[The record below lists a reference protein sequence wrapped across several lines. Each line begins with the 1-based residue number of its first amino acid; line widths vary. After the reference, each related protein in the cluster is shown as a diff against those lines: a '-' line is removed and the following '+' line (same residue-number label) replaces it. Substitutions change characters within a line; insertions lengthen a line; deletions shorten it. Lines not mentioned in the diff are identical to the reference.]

1 MHPRNNTTIMKKT
14 LFIIAFLLCSCL
26 TVGAQETVQK
36 PAKAVYTNECYDKKL
51 IKEAKKWIKKG
62 EWRQGFNGADP
73 HESVN
78 IVDFYMQYKKNP
90 EQWTKLF
97 QYLAKTDLLALPKGK
112 LPIEGSDL
120 TISVEDSENGP
131 LEKRQSES
139 HYHGIDFQY
148 CVKGTERFGI
158 IDHVTSTP
166 NSKYKP
172 DVIHYSYDKARAKF
186 YDSTP
191 DKFFIFFPGDWHIA
205 KVNNDTDNQT
215 IRVCVIKV
223 RWID

>member
-1 MHPRNNTTIMKKT
+1 MKK
-14 LFIIAFLLCSCL
+14 LFIIAGLFASMVCF
-26 TVGAQETVQK
+26 AQKENVNT
-36 PAKAVYTNECYDKKL
+36 AKAEVTTKGYYTRECYDKKL
-51 IKEAKKWIKKG
+51 IKKAKKWYKAG
-62 EWRQGFNGADP
+62 EWRQGFKGADS

-78 IVDFYMQYKKNP
+78 IVDFYLQYQKNP
-90 EQWTKLF
+90 EQWTALF
-97 QYLAKTDLLALPKGK
+97 RYLAQTDLLALPGGK
-112 LPIEGSDL
+112 LPIPNSDL

-131 LEKRQSES
+131 LEKRNSES

-166 NSKYKP
+166 KDKYKP
-172 DVIHYSYDKARAKF
+172 DVIHYNYNKERARF

-205 KVNNDTDNQT
+205 KVNNDTEDQK

-223 RWID
+223 RWVE

>member
-1 MHPRNNTTIMKKT
+1 MIKKS
-14 LFIIAFLLCSCL
+14 LIFIFLCIA
-26 TVGAQETVQK
+26 TVAMAQR
-36 PAKAVYTNECYDKKL
+36 AVYTREYNDKKL
-51 IKEAKKWIKKG
+51 LKTAKKWLKKG
-62 EWRQGFNGADP
+62 EWRQGFEAADP

-78 IVDFYMQYKKNP
+78 IVDFYLQYQRNP
-90 EQWTKLF
+90 EQWTALF
-97 QYLAKTDLLALPKGK
+97 KYLANTDLLTLEKGK
-112 LPIEGSDL
+112 HAIPGSNL

-131 LEKRQSES
+131 LEKRNSES
-139 HYHGIDFQY
+139 HYNNIDFQY

-166 NSKYKP
+166 KDKYKK
-172 DVIHYSYDKARAKF
+172 DVIHYNYDKERALF

-205 KVNNDTDNQT
+205 KVNNDTEDQV

-223 RWID
+223 EWKE

>member
-1 MHPRNNTTIMKKT
+1 MIKKS
-14 LFIIAFLLCSCL
+14 LIFIFLCIA
-26 TVGAQETVQK
+26 TVAMAQR
-36 PAKAVYTNECYDKKL
+36 AVYTREYNDKKL
-51 IKEAKKWIKKG
+51 LKTAKKWLKKG
-62 EWRQGFNGADP
+62 EWRQGFEAADP

-78 IVDFYMQYKKNP
+78 IVDFYLQYQRNP
-90 EQWTKLF
+90 EQWTALF
-97 QYLAKTDLLALPKGK
+97 KYLANTDLLALEKGK
-112 LPIEGSDL
+112 HAIPGSNL

-131 LEKRQSES
+131 LEKRNSES
-139 HYHGIDFQY
+139 HYNNIDFQY

-166 NSKYKP
+166 KDKYKK
-172 DVIHYSYDKARAKF
+172 DVIHYNYDKERALF

-205 KVNNDTDNQT
+205 KVNNDTKDQV

-223 RWID
+223 EWKE

>member
-1 MHPRNNTTIMKKT
+1 MIKKS
-14 LFIIAFLLCSCL
+14 LIFIFLCIA
-26 TVGAQETVQK
+26 TVAMAQR
-36 PAKAVYTNECYDKKL
+36 AVYTREYNDKKL
-51 IKEAKKWIKKG
+51 LKTAKKWLKKG
-62 EWRQGFNGADP
+62 EWRQGFEAADP

-78 IVDFYMQYKKNP
+78 IVDFYLQYQRNP
-90 EQWTKLF
+90 EQWTALF
-97 QYLAKTDLLALPKGK
+97 KYLANTDLLALEKGK
-112 LPIEGSDL
+112 HAIPGSNL

-131 LEKRQSES
+131 LEKRNSES
-139 HYHGIDFQY
+139 HYNNIDFQY

-166 NSKYKP
+166 KDKYKK
-172 DVIHYSYDKARAKF
+172 DVIHYNYDKERALF

-205 KVNNDTDNQT
+205 KVNNDTEDQI

-223 RWID
+223 EWKE

>member
-1 MHPRNNTTIMKKT
+1 MIKKS
-14 LFIIAFLLCSCL
+14 LIFIFLCIA
-26 TVGAQETVQK
+26 TVAMAQR
-36 PAKAVYTNECYDKKL
+36 AVYTREYNDKKL
-51 IKEAKKWIKKG
+51 LKTAKKWLKKG
-62 EWRQGFNGADP
+62 EWRQGFEAADP

-78 IVDFYMQYKKNP
+78 IVDFYLQYQRNP
-90 EQWTKLF
+90 EQWTALF
-97 QYLAKTDLLALPKGK
+97 KYLANTDLLALEKGK
-112 LPIEGSDL
+112 HAIPGSNL

-131 LEKRQSES
+131 LEKRNSES
-139 HYHGIDFQY
+139 HYNNIDFQY

-166 NSKYKP
+166 KDKYKK
-172 DVIHYSYDKARAKF
+172 DVIHYNYNKERALF

-205 KVNNDTDNQT
+205 KVNNDTEDQV

-223 RWID
+223 EWKE

>member
-1 MHPRNNTTIMKKT
+1 MIKKS
-14 LFIIAFLLCSCL
+14 LIFIFLCIA
-26 TVGAQETVQK
+26 TVAMAQR
-36 PAKAVYTNECYDKKL
+36 AVYTREYNDKKL
-51 IKEAKKWIKKG
+51 LKTAKKWLKKG
-62 EWRQGFNGADP
+62 EWRQGFEAADP

-78 IVDFYMQYKKNP
+78 IVDFYLQYQRNP
-90 EQWTKLF
+90 EQWTALF
-97 QYLAKTDLLALPKGK
+97 KYLANTDLLALGKGK
-112 LPIEGSDL
+112 HAIPGSNL

-131 LEKRQSES
+131 LEKRNSES
-139 HYHGIDFQY
+139 HYNNIDFQY

-166 NSKYKP
+166 KDKYKK
-172 DVIHYSYDKARAKF
+172 DVIHYNYDKERALF

-205 KVNNDTDNQT
+205 KVNNDTEDQV

-223 RWID
+223 EWKE

>member
-1 MHPRNNTTIMKKT
+1 MIKKS
-14 LFIIAFLLCSCL
+14 LIFIFLCIA
-26 TVGAQETVQK
+26 TVAMAQR
-36 PAKAVYTNECYDKKL
+36 AVYTREYNDKKL
-51 IKEAKKWIKKG
+51 LKTAKKWLKKG
-62 EWRQGFNGADP
+62 EWRQGFEAADP

-78 IVDFYMQYKKNP
+78 IVDFYLQYQRNP
-90 EQWTKLF
+90 EQWTALF
-97 QYLAKTDLLALPKGK
+97 KYLANTDLLALEKGK
-112 LPIEGSDL
+112 HAIPGSNL

-131 LEKRQSES
+131 LEKRNSES
-139 HYHGIDFQY
+139 HYNNIDFQY

-166 NSKYKP
+166 KDKYKK
-172 DVIHYSYDKARAKF
+172 DVIHYNYDKERALF

-205 KVNNDTDNQT
+205 KVNNNTEDQV

-223 RWID
+223 EWKE

>member
-1 MHPRNNTTIMKKT
+1 MIKKSLIFIFLCIATIAM
-14 LFIIAFLLCSCL
+14 
-26 TVGAQETVQK
+26 AQR
-36 PAKAVYTNECYDKKL
+36 AVYTREYNDKKL
-51 IKEAKKWIKKG
+51 LKTAKKWLKKG
-62 EWRQGFNGADP
+62 EWRQGFEAADP

-78 IVDFYMQYKKNP
+78 IVDFYLQYQRNP
-90 EQWTKLF
+90 EQWTALF
-97 QYLAKTDLLALPKGK
+97 KYLANTDLLALEKGK
-112 LPIEGSDL
+112 HAIPGSNL

-131 LEKRQSES
+131 LEKRNSES
-139 HYHGIDFQY
+139 HYNNIDFQY

-166 NSKYKP
+166 KDKYKK
-172 DVIHYSYDKARAKF
+172 DVIHYNYDKERALF

-205 KVNNDTDNQT
+205 KVNNDTEDQV

-223 RWID
+223 EWKE